1 MSSNWSFCLPD
12 TPKVWIDVDEKALLD
27 GVPRLTEKS
36 RLLCK
41 HGGEISFGKGNPYG
55 IEDFLQDLFT
65 GKYASTITLEDWR
78 RTFKGFYDNKL
89 VAGYLDIT
97 GGYTDITM
105 AVEAAGLLMA
115 SETAT
120 MREQTIGYTGAV
132 ITGVYGLSNAASG
145 VGDFLEGVEAGEHD
159 WDFLKRGARWISP
172 ENGEMIYDCGNLL
185 KSGRGAI
192 ESKKIMDIVSSGK
205 DFNDVLDET
214 QKKIEKY
221 NEDIDAVKKNVIEY
235 VNDGAKEF
243 RRYIPEHVGEK
254 KNQYPT
260 DVKVDKNLGVLF
272 DVFR

>member
-1 MSSNWSFCLPD
+1 M
-12 TPKVWIDVDEKALLD
+12 WIDVDEKSLLD

-41 HGGEISFGKGNPYG
+41 HGGEIGFGKGNPYG
-55 IEDFLQDLFT
+55 IEDFLQRD
-65 GKYASTITLEDWR
+65 
-78 RTFKGFYDNKL
+78 
-89 VAGYLDIT
+89 
-97 GGYTDITM
+97 
-105 AVEAAGLLMA
+105 
-115 SETAT
+115 
-120 MREQTIGYTGAV
+120 
-132 ITGVYGLSNAASG
+132 
-145 VGDFLEGVEAGEHD
+145 
-159 WDFLKRGARWISP
+159 ARWISP

-221 NEDIDAVKKNVIEY
+221 NEDIDAAKKNVIEY
-235 VNDGAKEF
+235 VNDGTKEF

>member
-1 MSSNWSFCLPD
+1 M
-12 TPKVWIDVDEKALLD
+12 
-27 GVPRLTEKS
+27 
-36 RLLCK
+36 
-41 HGGEISFGKGNPYG
+41 
-55 IEDFLQDLFT
+55 
-65 GKYASTITLEDWR
+65 
-78 RTFKGFYDNKL
+78 
-89 VAGYLDIT
+89 DIT

-120 MREQTIGYTGAV
+120 MREQAIGYTGAV

-145 VGDFLEGVEAGEHD
+145 VGEFLEGVGAGEHD
-159 WDFLKRGARWISP
+159 WDFLKRGARWISLK
-172 ENGEMIYDCGNLL
+172 NGEMIYDCGNLL

-221 NEDIDAVKKNVIEY
+221 NEDIDAAKKNVIEY